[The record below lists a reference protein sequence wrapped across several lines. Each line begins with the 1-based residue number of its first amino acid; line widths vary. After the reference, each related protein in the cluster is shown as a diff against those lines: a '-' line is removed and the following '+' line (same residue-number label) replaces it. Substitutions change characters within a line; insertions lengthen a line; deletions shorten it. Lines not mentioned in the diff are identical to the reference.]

1 MNKQRQLDR
10 EIEVV
15 KKIIDQL
22 NKCLGIFLAIKM
34 HRDKRSTLKDIAMCK
49 AELKRLIAA
58 KEAEKE
64 AAKGAACNVA
74 ERSRT
79 TVQ

>member
-1 MNKQRQLDR
+1 MNTRHLDR

-15 KKIIDQL
+15 EKIIDQL
-22 NKCLGIFLAIKM
+22 NKCLGIFLAEKM
-34 HRDKRSTLKDIAMCK
+34 HRDKRNTLKDIAICR

-64 AAKGAACNVA
+64 AVKGAASHVA
-74 ERSRT
+74 KRSRKT
-79 TVQ
+79 IS

>member
-1 MNKQRQLDR
+1 MNTRHLDD
-10 EIEVV
+10 EIQIV

-22 NKCLGIFLAIKM
+22 NKCLGIFIAEKM
-34 HRDKRSTLKDIAMCK
+34 HRDKRNTLKDIAICK

-64 AAKGAACNVA
+64 AAKGASYDVA
-74 ERSRT
+74 KRGRT
-79 TVQ
+79 AVQ

>member
-1 MNKQRQLDR
+1 MNIQHLDR
-10 EIEVV
+10 EIEVI

-22 NKCLGIFLAIKM
+22 NKCLGIFIAEKM
-34 HRDKRSTLKDIAMCK
+34 HRDQRSTLKDIAICK

-58 KEAEKE
+58 KTYEKE
-64 AAKGAACNVA
+64 ATKGATCNVA
-74 ERSRT
+74 ERSRK

>member
-1 MNKQRQLDR
+1 MNIKHLDR

-15 KKIIDQL
+15 EKIIDQL
-22 NKCLGIFLAIKM
+22 NKCLGIFLANKM
-34 HRDKRSTLKDIAMCK
+34 HRDQRNTLKDIAICK

-64 AAKGAACNVA
+64 AAKGASSDVA
-74 ERSRT
+74 KRSRT
-79 TVQ
+79 AVQ